1 MVTHRGYTP
10 VCTALCL
17 LYVQNSFLLFL
28 KGFNLKVFL
37 FHICVFMGPIQVC
50 VHVVRLVDQLI
61 DLPNSALKSEC
72 LQTQK
77 LYNIC
82 V

>member
-1 MVTHRGYTP
+1 
-10 VCTALCL
+10 
-17 LYVQNSFLLFL
+17 
-28 KGFNLKVFL
+28 
-37 FHICVFMGPIQVC
+37 MGPIQVC

-77 LYNIC
+77 LYSIC
-82 V
+82 VYDAPCWKHLQEDEFVWNRYYWSFDPC